1 MDTLEIGTRSLN
13 GSQYWVQVLGEGR
26 HPLLTSAKYLRRI
39 SDQPTVEEELL
50 LFFRGSLADL
60 EGMLGAFQ
68 DLVAATSIPSAGLPQ
83 LALKTYVESEPYFSQ
98 ILEAQLEESLEAVEA
113 ISLGTLRLRILF
125 KRLQI
130 CNSAEVELPLTIPG
144 GSSQTGGTTLYNHED
159 LHTGHHGSAVVNTAV
174 LDTNLPVSL
183 RVELTN
189 NYNAQALGNFSL
201 GLLTSSVASY
211 FPKLDFEAEAG
222 SALTPIASST
232 DSGGA
237 FVQPIWTG
245 NDWTSLLSFPISDTD
260 LAILNQTSLLPI
272 IRFSTRP
279 ADASL
284 QFRLR
289 VSVNGSLHFL
299 TGAAGLNRQGNQTS
313 LPVMRLNQSALPGVE
328 LPSGLLL
335 ELQAISSEVGS
346 HTLALD
352 SLRFLPQTGFAG
364 FNALGGLPYGGKLID
379 QPGRDLAWS
388 RVAAHEMQSH
398 SRFGT
403 DFLIP
408 AGSFGK
414 LFVIGEALSGLAE
427 IERTFLLRVWG
438 SKRRQIL

>member
-26 HPLLTSAKYLRRI
+26 HPLITSAKYLRRI
-39 SDQPTVEEELL
+39 SDQAVVAEELL
-50 LFFRGSLADL
+50 LYFRGSPADL
-60 EGMLGAFQ
+60 EGMLHAFQ
-68 DLVAATSIPSAGLPQ
+68 NMVATTSTPSAGLPQ
-83 LALKTYVESEPYFSQ
+83 LALKTYAEAEAYFSQ
-98 ILEAQLEESLEAVEA
+98 ILEAQLEEAQEAVENT
-113 ISLGTLRLRILF
+113 SLGTLRLRILF
-125 KRLQI
+125 KR
-130 CNSAEVELPLTIPG
+130 CNGYNSAEVELPLTPPG

-174 LDTNLPVSL
+174 LNTNLAVAL
-183 RVELTN
+183 RAELTN
-189 NYNAQALGNFSL
+189 NYNAQALGNFRL
-201 GLLTSSVASY
+201 GLLVSSVTGY

-237 FVQPIWTG
+237 FVQPTWTG

-289 VSVNGSLHFL
+289 LSVNGTLIFL
-299 TGAAGLNRQGNQTS
+299 TGAAGLARQGNLLTMPA
-313 LPVMRLNQSALPGVE
+313 LRLNQSALPGVE
-328 LPSGLLL
+328 MPTGLLL
-335 ELQAISSEVGS
+335 ELQATSSEAGS
-346 HTLALD
+346 HSVALD
-352 SLRFLPQTGFAG
+352 SLRLLPQAGFAG
-364 FNALGGLPYGGKLID
+364 FTALGGLPFGGKLID
-379 QPGRDLAWS
+379 QPAWGLAWS

-408 AGSFGK
+408 AGSYGK
-414 LFVIGEALSGLAE
+414 FFVIAEALSGLAE

>member
-26 HPLLTSAKYLRRI
+26 HPLITSAKYLRRI
-39 SDQPTVEEELL
+39 SDQPVVAEELQL
-50 LFFRGSLADL
+50 YFRGSPADL
-60 EGMLGAFQ
+60 EGMLRAFQ
-68 DLVAATSIPSAGLPQ
+68 NLVATTSTPSAGLPQ
-83 LALKTYVESEPYFSQ
+83 LALKTYVESEAYFSQ
-98 ILEAQLEESLEAVEA
+98 ILEAQLEEAQEAVENT
-113 ISLGTLRLRILF
+113 SLGTLRLRILF
-125 KRLQI
+125 KR
-130 CNSAEVELPLTIPG
+130 CNGYNSAEVELPLTPPG

-174 LDTNLPVSL
+174 LNTNLAVAL
-183 RVELTN
+183 RAELTN

-201 GLLTSSVASY
+201 GLLVSSVTGY

-232 DSGGA
+232 DSGGE
-237 FVQPIWTG
+237 FVQPTWTG

-289 VSVNGSLHFL
+289 VSVNGSLLFL
-299 TGAAGLNRQGNQTS
+299 TGRAGLGQQGTLAT
-313 LPVMRLNQSALPGVE
+313 LPAMRLNQSALPGVE

-335 ELQAISSEVGS
+335 ELQAISSEAGS
-346 HTLALD
+346 HTVALD

-364 FNALGGLPYGGKLID
+364 FNALGGLTFGGKLID

-408 AGSFGK
+408 AGCYGK
-414 LFVIGEALSGLAE
+414 LFVIGEALCGLAE
-427 IERTFLLRVWG
+427 IERTFLLRVWA
-438 SKRRQIL
+438 SKCRQIL